1 MPTKPPPA
9 SLLAAPRA
17 AVISADARPAVRLAW
32 RVLGM
37 CSVAIGIVNAFI
49 PLLPTTVFLLIGIW
63 AYGKGDPAMRQ
74 RLLSHP
80 RYGAALTLWVEKR
93 QLTRRGKLAACSGIA
108 LSALLTLAMIGIHK
122 PTAWAIDAGLMV
134 LCLYLLTRPEPSAR
148 I

>member
-9 SLLAAPRA
+9 SLFAAPRA
-17 AVISADARPAVRLAW
+17 AVISADARPTVRRMW
-32 RVLGM
+32 RLLGM
-37 CSVAIGIVNAFI
+37 GSVAIGIVNAFI

-80 RYGAALTLWVEKR
+80 RYGTALTLWVERR
-93 QLTRRGKLAACSGIA
+93 QLTRRGKLAACTGIT
-108 LSALLTLAMIGIHK
+108 LSALLTLAMIGVHK
-122 PTAWAIDAGLMV
+122 PTGWMVAAGLSA
-134 LCLYLLTRPEPSAR
+134 LCIYLLTRPEPSAR